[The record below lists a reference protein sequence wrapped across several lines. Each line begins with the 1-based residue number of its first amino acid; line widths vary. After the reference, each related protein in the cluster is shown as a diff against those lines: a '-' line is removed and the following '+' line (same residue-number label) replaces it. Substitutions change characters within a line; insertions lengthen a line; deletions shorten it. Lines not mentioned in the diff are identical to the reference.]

1 MEHASQRP
9 MSIQLICT
17 LHFLAFIVP
26 TTISS
31 EFRLQGCAT
40 YALFEVLDL
49 VTFMWS
55 YIAVGLYSIHA
66 TVQPMMSATASVRPV
81 ELMKVNLL
89 SWVAA
94 DAADN
99 STVLPKL
106 ATYPQC
112 ASVLASFAVTLSSFK
127 RMLLSG
133 TASTVAGLGLHCPFA
148 AAKEASSVAAVMHK
162 TVGAKLW
169 CHAWAS
175 ARKPS
180 SHTFPCQ
187 DGSCIRHQD
196 SNLAA
201 KAKQLKAESP
211 SPLLWDVMCIVVWC
225 NNNNNY
231 SSSSSSYYPFKP

>member
-1 MEHASQRP
+1 MPCMEHASQRP

-148 AAKEASSVAAVMHK
+148 AAKEASRCRAATAAAGAGGTAAQEAAIMECYCTAVILTHACAALGTAVAGRCGMEQ
-162 TVGAKLW
+162 GASG
-169 CHAWAS
+169 CAHACV
-175 ARKPS
+175 
-180 SHTFPCQ
+180 PCQ
-187 DGSCIRHQD
+187 
-196 SNLAA
+196 
-201 KAKQLKAESP
+201 
-211 SPLLWDVMCIVVWC
+211 LWW
-225 NNNNNY
+225 
-231 SSSSSSYYPFKP
+231 